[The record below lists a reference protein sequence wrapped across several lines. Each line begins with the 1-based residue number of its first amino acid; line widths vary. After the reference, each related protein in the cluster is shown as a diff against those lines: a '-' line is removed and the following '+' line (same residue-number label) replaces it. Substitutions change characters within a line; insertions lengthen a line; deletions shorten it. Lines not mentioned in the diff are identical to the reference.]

1 MNQQQ
6 QFVTVDLTHAE
17 GQQLLAWLEDLIEHL
32 PTNLR
37 QQEWLEQIVE
47 RVACANAVA
56 LWLREEVHVDL
67 DGDETERLLG
77 LQPAVAAQGEW
88 DADEGL
94 GEVAK
99 IRQVLSQAVQ
109 RERRRFLQTC

>member
-6 QFVTVDLTHAE
+6 QLVTVDLTAAE
-17 GQQLLAWLEDLIEHL
+17 GQQLLVWLEDLIEHL

-37 QQEWLEQIVE
+37 QQEWLEQMVE
-47 RVACANAVA
+47 KVACANAVA
-56 LWLREEVHVDL
+56 LWLREDVHVDL
-67 DGDETERLLG
+67 DRDETERLLG
-77 LQPAVAAQGEW
+77 LQPAVAALRAW
-88 DADEGL
+88 DVDEGL
-94 GEVAK
+94 GEVAE